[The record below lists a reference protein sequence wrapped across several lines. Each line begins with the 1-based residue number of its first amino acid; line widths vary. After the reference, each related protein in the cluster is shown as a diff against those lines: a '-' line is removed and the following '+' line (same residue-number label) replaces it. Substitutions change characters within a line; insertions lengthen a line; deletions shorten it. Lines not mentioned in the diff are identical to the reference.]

1 MTPTCPNVRDLFGQ
15 VCRITQDEAA
25 GSRNDAWG
33 MIIRGKFG
41 TVYPF
46 GHNQLAV
53 DIDHRPVA
61 ARKVAVIPGVRVH
74 QDGGWRGEMTFVFPV
89 DLFPLVAGIVKAK
102 KRRKLSAE
110 QREAN
115 IARLAAYKFTAA
127 KCNEEGGFR
136 ANELQ
141 AG

>member
-1 MTPTCPNVRDLFGQ
+1 MTPTCPDLSELFGD
-15 VCRITQDEAA
+15 VYRITHDEAA
-25 GSRNDAWG
+25 ESRNDPWG
-33 MIIRGKFG
+33 MTMNGKNGII
-41 TVYPF
+41 YPF
-46 GHNQLAV
+46 GHDLLAV
-53 DIDHRPVA
+53 DIDYHPAA
-61 ARKVAVIPGVRVH
+61 ARKVAAIPGVRLH
-74 QDGGWRGEMTFVFPV
+74 QDGGLRGEMTFVFPV
-89 DLFPLVAGIVKAK
+89 DLFEQVAAIVKPR
-102 KRRKLSAE
+102 KRRKLSPE